1 MRHGLAIFS
10 IPAALLL
17 AAAGPLLAA
26 VPPDADAGDALSPL
40 HAAYN
45 RAVKSGEEV
54 QTYRELIATV
64 MRRVQRDYPLE
75 VDVAPLVAAAVKAI
89 ETLQPESG
97 EPAAVFKR
105 ALNAALMALDPHS
118 SYLDARDFGL
128 QRTSFSG
135 SFGGIGLEVD
145 MAEGLVRAVAPIEET
160 PAARAGL
167 RSGDLIVRID
177 DQPVLGMT
185 LADAISQLRGQPGT
199 SVTLLIRRP
208 GREDEFQVSLVREN
222 IRSTVV
228 RWRMEDEVLVL
239 RVSGFARSL
248 KPMLE
253 KAIADA
259 TAAREPHAVI
269 LDLRGNPGG
278 LLNQAVAAADAFLA
292 EGEILSIRGRTSSNA
307 RRWNADEAQH
317 LAGLPMAVLID
328 GGSASAAEIVA
339 GALQDHGR
347 ATIIG
352 QRSYGKGSMQTM
364 IPLGAERGAL
374 RLTTALFHT
383 PAGRAAQRTGIGP
396 DIELI
401 PPGDKPAPRSGRREG
416 DRARAL
422 PGAEEPA
429 PPKARIEQGRCPR
442 PPQGEDLALGCTLA
456 FLKAGGL
463 QKFLAALEEAPL
475 PVRP

>member
-248 KPMLE
+248 KPML
-253 KAIADA
+253 AHLV
-259 TAAREPHAVI
+259 AR
-269 LDLRGNPGG
+269 
-278 LLNQAVAAADAFLA
+278 
-292 EGEILSIRGRTSSNA
+292 
-307 RRWNADEAQH
+307 
-317 LAGLPMAVLID
+317 
-328 GGSASAAEIVA
+328 
-339 GALQDHGR
+339 
-347 ATIIG
+347 
-352 QRSYGKGSMQTM
+352 KK
-364 IPLGAERGAL
+364 
-374 RLTTALFHT
+374 LTTAEIH
-383 PAGRAAQRTGIGP
+383 
-396 DIELI
+396 EL
-401 PPGDKPAPRSGRREG
+401 KR
-416 DRARAL
+416 L
-422 PGAEEPA
+422 
-429 PPKARIEQGRCPR
+429 
-442 PPQGEDLALGCTLA
+442 
-456 FLKAGGL
+456 
-463 QKFLAALEEAPL
+463 LEEKE
-475 PVRP
+475 